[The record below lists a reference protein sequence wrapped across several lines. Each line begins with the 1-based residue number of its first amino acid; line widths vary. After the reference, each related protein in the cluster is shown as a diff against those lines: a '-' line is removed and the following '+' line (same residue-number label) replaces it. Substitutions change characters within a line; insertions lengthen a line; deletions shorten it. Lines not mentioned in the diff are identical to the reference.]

1 MAIAYLDR
9 NNYKKCLEYIYK
21 CLKIHKKYPLGLITM
36 GNLLFESGKPEVAIK
51 YHKEALWLNPDNI

>member
-51 YHKEALWLNPDNI
+51 YHKEAL